1 MASKETHTSN
11 KQYQFDI
18 NYVPHNDFE
27 RNTCKYILTAADVS
41 SRSKVVSLLKPTW
54 KRGGVCKYP
63 KVFQG
68 DQRNFNGS
76 KFKSNAT
83 KSFEKHN
90 VDLRRATTKY
100 KHT

>member
-27 RNTCKYILTAADVS
+27 RNTCKYILIVADVS
-41 SRSKVVSLLKPTW
+41 SRSNVVSVL
-54 KRGGVCKYP
+54 KYP

-68 DQRNFNGS
+68 DQRDFNRS
-76 KFKSNAT
+76 KFKSNVT
-83 KSFEKHN
+83 KSFEKQN
-90 VDLRRATTKY
+90 VDLRRATAKY